1 MSEIIK
7 QSEIRFKVG
16 LDKQNVPIDIKWQAS
31 ESKNSELRDCKSIM
45 LSIWDAAQKETLK
58 IDLWTNE
65 MTTDEMHS
73 HFFQTLLSMAD
84 SYHKATK
91 NPYVKEEVKE
101 FAEQL
106 AKKTADWENSKG

>member
-1 MSEIIK
+1 MSAITK
-7 QSEIRFKVG
+7 QSEIRFKIG
-16 LDKQNVPIDIKWQAS
+16 LDNQNIPLDIKWQAS
-31 ESKNSELRDCKSIM
+31 DSSNKELRDCKSIM
-45 LSIWDAAQKETLK
+45 LSIWDAAQRETLK

-91 NPYVKEEVKE
+91 NPYVKEEVKA

-106 AKKTADWENSKG
+106 AKKTADWENSK